1 MIKMKYQNT
10 AIATLALVLAIGTTP
25 FNVSA
30 QTTTPANS
38 TTTPTPITV
47 TRTKIKD
54 EFPWWAMPFLA
65 VGGGLL
71 WIFRKKPEREKSYA
85 APTAFLP
92 IAKSPKAAAPIPFP
106 VPQRGFT
113 PAPFPVE
120 NLSPGLR
127 QVWLSVKNEPTSFDS
142 IISQSQ
148 RSPEDMND
156 ALSAL
161 ESMGLITQLP
171 GQKYQ
176 RIVISSSN

>member
-1 MIKMKYQNT
+1 MKYHNT
-10 AIATLALVLAIGTTP
+10 ASATLALILAISTATC
-25 FNVSA
+25 NVSA
-30 QTTTPANS
+30 QTTTPTNS
-38 TTTPTPITV
+38 TTTSTSITV

-54 EFPWWAMPFLA
+54 EFPWWSVPFLA
-65 VGGGLL
+65 IGGGLL
-71 WIFRKKPEREKSYA
+71 WIFRKKPDRVISYA
-85 APTAFLP
+85 APASFVPT
-92 IAKSPKAAAPIPFP
+92 AKSTKVAAPIPFP
-106 VPQRGFT
+106 VPPRGFT

-142 IISQSQ
+142 IMSQSQ

-161 ESMGLITQLP
+161 ESMGLINQLP

-176 RIVISSSN
+176 RIAASSN